1 MWSFWSASWWLKCSV
16 YSVYLRYIL
25 LNIHCQNL
33 YKFIICFWHLS
44 LFTSSSKRKG
54 KVKQDILW
62 PAIKREKL
70 KVKLKRLVKWDPKG
84 NQYMAANWVL
94 ASSLCIYVVAVLI
107 RGDDSQAGTSALLCD
122 AENHI
127 FIIKRNPDPVKCLPQ
142 TKGQLPG
149 VQTIKYPPF

>member
-1 MWSFWSASWWLKCSV
+1 
-16 YSVYLRYIL
+16 
-25 LNIHCQNL
+25 
-33 YKFIICFWHLS
+33 
-44 LFTSSSKRKG
+44 
-54 KVKQDILW
+54 
-62 PAIKREKL
+62 
-70 KVKLKRLVKWDPKG
+70 
-84 NQYMAANWVL
+84 MAANWVL

-149 VQTIKYPPF
+149 VQTIKYPPFKIYIPFKLKKTGNPVTMLLQFCYNSQEF